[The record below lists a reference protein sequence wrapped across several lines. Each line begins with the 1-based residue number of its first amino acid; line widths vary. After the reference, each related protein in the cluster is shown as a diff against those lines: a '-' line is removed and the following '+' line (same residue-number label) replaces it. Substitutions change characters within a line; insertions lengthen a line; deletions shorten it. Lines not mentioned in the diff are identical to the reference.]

1 MGSHRRSPELHA
13 FFTLLCILRP
23 KGVSVSLGSTGKI
36 PVMKIVLCLLLACVA
51 PTQLPGQT
59 TSTSQTQ
66 SPSPQ
71 AGATAD
77 NTSSALAL
85 RESLITVQAMA
96 QKSDADLSRL
106 RIDKWKTDSQ
116 IRKQSEANATSIRR
130 NLTNAI
136 PDLLLRVQ
144 AEPNSL
150 IANFRLYR
158 NLNALY
164 DSFSSLTES
173 AGAFGP
179 QEQYSSLATDLTQ
192 LDQLRH
198 QFAER
203 VDQLAGASDA
213 ELARLRS
220 KKSTN
225 PATTKPPAKVV
236 VDDNQP
242 SAKKKP
248 SKKAPPPQTQQ

>member
-1 MGSHRRSPELHA
+1 
-13 FFTLLCILRP
+13 
-23 KGVSVSLGSTGKI
+23 
-36 PVMKIVLCLLLACVA
+36 MKIVLCLLLACVA
-51 PTQLPGQT
+51 PTQLLGQT

-66 SPSPQ
+66 SASPL
-71 AGATAD
+71 ASATTA
-77 NTSSALAL
+77 NASSDLAL

-116 IRKQSEANATSIRR
+116 SRQQSEANATSIRR

-136 PDLLLRVQ
+136 PDLLLRIQ

-150 IANFRLYR
+150 TANFRLYR

-164 DSFSSLTES
+164 DSFSALTES

-203 VDQLAGASDA
+203 VDLLAGASDA

-220 KKSTN
+220 EKVAN
-225 PATTKPPAKVV
+225 PAPTKPPTKVV

-248 SKKAPPPQTQQ
+248 KKKAPEPPQQ